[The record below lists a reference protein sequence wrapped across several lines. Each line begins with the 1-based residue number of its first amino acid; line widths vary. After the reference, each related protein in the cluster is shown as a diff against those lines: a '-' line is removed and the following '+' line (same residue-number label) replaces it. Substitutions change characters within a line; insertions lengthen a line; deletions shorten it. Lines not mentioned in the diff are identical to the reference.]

1 MEDTHRQRHIRLF
14 KNGRN
19 QAIRIPREFEL
30 RGELA
35 TIRKEGDCLIIE
47 PERRRSLAV
56 LLKSWEPLDVDFPDI
71 DDLPALDDV
80 DI

>member
-1 MEDTHRQRHIRLF
+1 MKDTHRQRHVRLF

-47 PERRRSLAV
+47 PERRQSLAA
-56 LLKSWEPLDVDFPDI
+56 LLKSWEPLNIDFPDI
-71 DDLPALDDV
+71 DDLPALDEV
-80 DI
+80 AI